1 MSSAVFDRR
10 LGENEVIN
18 FNAGNHSI
26 SVSMQYKEYVRVER
40 PELGTF
46 AEEEPLPMKLERRL
60 FPHCRSIAAG
70 LAVAVGLMVFIS
82 SLRGGQEVRA
92 VKPSDCMPAVTDY
105 AYMWW
110 ANGWR
115 SPAKVLA
122 FQTGHYGMAIDVR
135 KVQVLHLG
143 AIAKP
148 LPAEQAVVQG
158 NEAIFSLP
166 PRPVGLEVIVDG
178 TSYTC
183 TGSEAPASRLIDSG
197 RFLQRADIEQLVFQ
211 DAAGRRLPAAGR
223 LEIVAWPDRLCLL
236 LEITPSQRLPNAS
249 LRIRHDGAA
258 PDSVTGRE
266 FLKGQTQTTTA
277 LLWSSETP
285 AQSPQVVEAREI
297 KTDNAISVAY
307 DASRHCHVVRLP
319 EKAWYEGP
327 KADRLDRIAVRLK
340 NTSARPQVFRL
351 LFNSDNP
358 AHITG
363 LTPMIRDPQGQPTG
377 IPVQIS
383 KNWHRR
389 EGGELL
395 YQGPWLHAITCVRVP
410 AAAVLNVELTI
421 AHGWWGTL
429 PAVSHAQLCLIGW
442 GTDQIWDESAI
453 GSWGESICYDP
464 DVNLQRGMI
473 DDVRPLMV
481 TGMNGG
487 QWTWTHNVGG
497 GDFADYDP
505 DNKGRRF
512 LKRMR
517 TWYRQTGPCLTGVTY
532 AGISPDEAFS
542 VRATVSSPR
551 CDDIVRAYYHVRYD
565 FHKAVAPERLE
576 LFRLGADR
584 YNDPDASQIAYGQGA
599 QVVRTFPATGKDGCQ
614 QTFSLAGAGTW
625 VALYRAAG
633 QPAEGGWAN
642 RGMILRAWSARV
654 GGRDGAEPVGAII
667 GTSQGR
673 HASANLI
680 TGSKSFQPGDF
691 VEFTVEMVILPARA
705 ADYYGPNE
713 NLRTHLAHSGDDWQ
727 AVARQ
732 AAGNSLE
739 VKCLTGSLERSYPP
753 VVRVGPDQSA
763 SIEISGGL
771 AQLPVSFT
779 GLADY
784 KGYSLWIV
792 RDGTSTR
799 LDQSAH
805 GNDYWQT
812 DYDPSTGAWRQ
823 TYNVPLDTPGDTRRT
838 VILRFARI
846 GALPDKI
853 QGTDQGAAVSFV
865 SEMAPLP
872 HIACAQPPGPTPH
885 VYKTMGQCQIKAD
898 VYQTASG
905 NRKPA
910 VIVKHAPAPA
920 IAA

>member
-1 MSSAVFDRR
+1 MTV
-10 LGENEVIN
+10 
-18 FNAGNHSI
+18 
-26 SVSMQYKEYVRVER
+26 
-40 PELGTF
+40 
-46 AEEEPLPMKLERRL
+46 
-60 FPHCRSIAAG
+60 PH
-70 LAVAVGLMVFIS
+70 LM
-82 SLRGGQEVRA
+82 
-92 VKPSDCMPAVTDY
+92 PSP
-105 AYMWW
+105 
-110 ANGWR
+110 
-115 SPAKVLA
+115 
-122 FQTGHYGMAIDVR
+122 
-135 KVQVLHLG
+135 
-143 AIAKP
+143 
-148 LPAEQAVVQG
+148 
-158 NEAIFSLP
+158 
-166 PRPVGLEVIVDG
+166 
-178 TSYTC
+178 
-183 TGSEAPASRLIDSG
+183 
-197 RFLQRADIEQLVFQ
+197 
-211 DAAGRRLPAAGR
+211 
-223 LEIVAWPDRLCLL
+223 
-236 LEITPSQRLPNAS
+236 
-249 LRIRHDGAA
+249 
-258 PDSVTGRE
+258 GRE

-285 AQSPQVVEAREI
+285 AQSPQEVEAREI
-297 KTDNAISVAY
+297 KKDNAISVTY

-410 AAAVLNVELTI
+410 AAAVLDVELTI

-442 GTDQIWDESAI
+442 GTDQLWDESAI

-481 TGMNGG
+481 TGMNSG

-497 GDFADYDP
+497 GDFADYHSD
-505 DNKGRRF
+505 DKGRRF

-517 TWYRQTGPCLTGVTY
+517 TWYRQTGPCLTDVTY

-542 VRATVSSPR
+542 MLATVSSPR

-565 FHKAVAPERLE
+565 IHKAVAPERLE

-584 YNDPDASQIAYGQGA
+584 YNDPDAGQIAYGQGA
-599 QVVRTFPATGKDGCQ
+599 QIVRTFPATGKDGCQ
-614 QTFSLAGAGTW
+614 QTFPLAGAGTW
-625 VALYRAAG
+625 VALYRSGG

-713 NLRTHLAHSGDDWQ
+713 NLRAHLARYGDDWQ

-732 AAGNSLE
+732 AAGNSLQ

-753 VVRVGPDQSA
+753 VVRVAPDQSA

-771 AQLPVSFT
+771 AQLPVTFT
-779 GLADY
+779 GLTDY

-823 TYNVPLDTPGDTRRT
+823 TYNVPLDTPGDARRA

-853 QGTDQGAAVSFV
+853 QGTDQGAAVSLV

-872 HIACAQPPGPTPH
+872 GMDVPENAHQWTDVEKARLAPDIARATEQWKARISCIKRQVKPEQVRSLSRWARKQTEDYKAIPEMKQLTLRPRGVDVDHRRLVLEGTLDTLPSQSPLVTRWLK
-885 VYKTMGQCQIKAD
+885 VYVLYDLPSRSISRTIEIRGN
-898 VYQTASG
+898 QTLEDLH
-905 NRKPA
+905 
-910 VIVKHAPAPA
+910 HAIFDAFDRFDEHMDEE
-920 IAA
+920 